1 MVENKV
7 INASKKNEKR
17 SLGMETVSR
26 FVKGGLSGFISGA
39 LLQPLQVIKTSMQV
53 KPIDAQ

>member
-7 INASKKNEKR
+7 INTSNEKR

-39 LLQPLQVIKTSMQV
+39 LLQPL
-53 KPIDAQ
+53 